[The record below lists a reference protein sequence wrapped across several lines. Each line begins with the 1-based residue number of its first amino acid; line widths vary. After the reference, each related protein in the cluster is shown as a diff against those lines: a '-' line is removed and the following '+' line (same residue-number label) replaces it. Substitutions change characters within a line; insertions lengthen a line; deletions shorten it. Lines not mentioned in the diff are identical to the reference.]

1 MAKSTIIIADSD
13 EKYLSSL
20 EIKFLEQLGD
30 EIELEII
37 SQEEY
42 FNSYFSIPRTV
53 NVLVVSEELYTSELQ
68 RHNIDNVFVLTEDAE
83 VGGTEDLSVER
94 IFKYSNAEDIYKQI
108 VAKSKLSPFAQK
120 DRETTVA
127 VVCSAAGGV
136 GKTSIAL
143 GVCSALAKGY
153 NKVLYINAQ
162 VINDFQCNVKNNLPL
177 PNNAMSEL
185 LNPDLS
191 LFTRISHTVR
201 NEGFDYLPPF
211 SMSLSSFGL
220 DCSVYLNLIKSAKA
234 TKKYDVIVVDTD
246 TSFDKFKTDL
256 LTYANKVLIITSQNT
271 NSVFATNMLLKNI
284 TCNDSEKYHFICN
297 GFDENAF
304 NALVD
309 GDVKPNF
316 VVDEHI
322 KYFNEFSK
330 DGIEGFS
337 KLQGVQK
344 VSYLLI

>member
-30 EIELEII
+30 EIELEVI
-37 SQEEY
+37 SQREY

-53 NVLVVSEELYTSELQ
+53 SVLVVSEELYTSELQ
-68 RHNIDNVFVLTEDAE
+68 RHNIDNVFVLTENVDE
-83 VGGTEDLSVER
+83 GGTEDLSVER
-94 IFKYSNAEDIYKQI
+94 IFKYSNADDIYKQI
-108 VAKSKLSPFAQK
+108 VAKSKLSPFTHKA
-120 DRETTVA
+120 RETTVA

-136 GKTSIAL
+136 GKTSVAL
-143 GVCSALAKGY
+143 GICSALAKGY
-153 NKVLYINAQ
+153 NKVLYVNAQ
-162 VINDFQCNVKNNLPL
+162 VINDFQCNVKNSLPL
-177 PNNAMSEL
+177 PNNSISEF
-185 LNPDLS
+185 LNPDAS
-191 LFTRISHTVR
+191 LFNRVSHTVR

-211 SMSLSSFGL
+211 SMALPSFGV
-220 DCSVYLNLIKSAKA
+220 DCSVYLEFVKSAKA

-246 TSFDKFKTDL
+246 SSFDKFKTDL
-256 LTYANKVLIITSQNT
+256 ITYADKVLIITMQNT

-284 TCNDSEKYHFICN
+284 TCNDSEKFHFICN
-297 GFDENAF
+297 GFDEKAF

-322 KYFNEFSK
+322 KHYGDFSK
-330 DGIEGFS
+330 DGTEGFA
-337 KLQGVQK
+337 KLQDVQK